1 LPVCM
6 AATSAM
12 AGPLTMTC
20 HEMIQGAPDPDGN
33 QYVLDGD
40 VMTNHAFGA
49 VTFLSSSKL
58 SPLTPHGPAGAWT
71 EHRIEGHKVY
81 RTVYQKDRAGRT
93 LHVSREVYDFDR
105 QTVRGEP
112 DHGDTCHHRGR

>member
-1 LPVCM
+1 MRGGKLGRWLSAAGALPVCM

-12 AGPLTMTC
+12 
-20 HEMIQGAPDPDGN
+20 E
-33 QYVLDGD
+33 
-40 VMTNHAFGA
+40 
-49 VTFLSSSKL
+49 
-58 SPLTPHGPAGAWT
+58 
-71 EHRIEGHKVY
+71 
-81 RTVYQKDRAGRT
+81 KDQSGRT